1 MKDLTELRNVL
12 RDFARERDWDQF
24 HSPKNLAMALGGET
38 GELIEKFQWMSEKE
52 SYDLTNNLRQQIG
65 EELADV
71 LLYLIRLADKC
82 DIDLMNAAEQ
92 KIQKNRLRYP
102 ANQVRGSSK
111 KYSDYE

>member
-1 MKDLTELRNVL
+1 
-12 RDFARERDWDQF
+12 
-24 HSPKNLAMALGGET
+24 
-38 GELIEKFQWMSEKE
+38 MSEKE